1 MGQIGTLLLIMKM
14 AGSYSIK
21 YCFVFIINYV
31 TVVFVTTTWADCEM
45 YNRFG
50 TYGCQVHERV
60 YPIYKKLESIMV
72 NDTEALY
79 MMKEAFFPTLAQQY
93 WENDEVNVLQIR
105 VCGIFNETSPPPPT
119 CKGVDNNQALRN
131 TRCWNLRWSS
141 SPAMDMIDD
150 GQMLAF
156 DPIISSLMYSGFVG
170 IPHHRTFLFVFHITS
185 DLFPCTPSES
195 DLTEAIVLLTSCVSE
210 ANTDRHIP
218 KSHIIP

>member
-1 MGQIGTLLLIMKM
+1 MKL
-14 AGSYSIK
+14 AGSCSVK

-79 MMKEAFFPTLAQQY
+79 MMKEAFFPTLVKRS
-93 WENDEVNVLQIR
+93 WKNNEVNVLQIR
-105 VCGIFNETSPPPPT
+105 VCGIFNETSPPPAT

-141 SPAMDMIDD
+141 SPALNLIDL

-156 DPIISSLMYSGFVG
+156 DPMISGLMYSGFVG
-170 IPHHRTFLFVFHITS
+170 SPHHRTFLFAFHIS
-185 DLFPCTPSES
+185 FDLFSCIPSEN
-195 DLTEAIVLLTSCVSE
+195 DLTQAIVLLSSWVSV
-210 ANTDRHIP
+210 ANIDRERSTH
-218 KSHIIP
+218 KDATCGMH